1 MRHTPCG
8 YSPPCLFFIYVCR
21 GRCPHRPVWEPSNS
35 PQIFVKTVRTARAD
49 VGIGPYRTV
58 SNIGTNSYSESY
70 SFAPEEGVQAA
81 ERPKIARVSA
91 QYNASPAP
99 LFAYFFWRSRKS
111 RSPKAQLQ
119 CCCKNGTPVNPD
131 KRADVGIGPYKVRY
145 KPPPEAA
152 RYEITMLCS
161 VIDS

>member
-35 PQIFVKTVRTARAD
+35 PRIFVKTVRTARAD

-91 QYNASPAP
+91 QYYASSAH
-99 LFAYFFWRSRKS
+99 LFTYFFWQGRKS
-111 RSPKAQLQ
+111 RPAKQQLR
-119 CCCKNGTPVNPD
+119 CWR
-131 KRADVGIGPYKVRY
+131 KRGSTV
-145 KPPPEAA
+145 
-152 RYEITMLCS
+152 
-161 VIDS
+161 

>member
-1 MRHTPCG
+1 MRSICRGGQLCAAVSDEGALRMRHTPCG

-21 GRCPHRPVWEPSNS
+21 GRCPHRPAWCTLVSRKSAANS
-35 PQIFVKTVRTARAD
+35 MVPKRAD

-58 SNIGTNSYSESY
+58 SNIGSNSYSESY

-99 LFAYFFWRSRKS
+99 LFAYFFWQGRKS
-111 RSPKAQLQ
+111 RPAKQQLR
-119 CCCKNGTPVNPD
+119 CWR
-131 KRADVGIGPYKVRY
+131 KRGSTV
-145 KPPPEAA
+145 
-152 RYEITMLCS
+152 
-161 VIDS
+161 